1 MARLFWIVVM
11 LGFAAAVAA
20 GISWIGAYTA
30 VGKLLGAPPPEM
42 GKQTTTFLWEGMPHV
57 PGHPR
62 AWRFAFRPTKIP
74 GAERV
79 EIYVSPSGKVLAT
92 EPADLESRLQAFHH
106 TGY

>member
-1 MARLFWIVVM
+1 
-11 LGFAAAVAA
+11 
-20 GISWIGAYTA
+20 
-30 VGKLLGAPPPEM
+30 
-42 GKQTTTFLWEGMPHV
+42 MPHV